1 MYKTWL
7 TLRTDKLLCLGAM
20 WVAYKPGGLISAPSG
35 AAIVYD
41 IIDQMFSLYA
51 EFHAPFLLQQKYCE
65 ILVQK
70 YMYAEQPTTIS
81 LYIIMTAGIFRA
93 YKVRQHVRKI
103 ATMCTWISECI
114 FLLRYKRFLWGWD
127 RMEYRKKSLRNR
139 GQLFQHTF
147 VPT

>member
-1 MYKTWL
+1 
-7 TLRTDKLLCLGAM
+7 M

-103 ATMCTWISECI
+103 ATMCT
-114 FLLRYKRFLWGWD
+114 
-127 RMEYRKKSLRNR
+127 
-139 GQLFQHTF
+139 
-147 VPT
+147 